1 MAADFEEYLR
11 QMHQSQLERPLDNTS
26 TGNVNL
32 SKTAHSN
39 DTHLD
44 FGGDFGIDQLMMQ
57 DFLPEELPA
66 SIRST
71 FTVFYVVIMLLAVSG
86 NTTTVLV
93 IAVNREMRTVTNI
106 FLLSLAI
113 SDALIA
119 VINMPVQLV
128 FYLQNEWTM
137 GEAMCKFSPYL
148 QGVVIVTSILTL
160 TALAL
165 DRWAISIKRILNHS
179 FISSYYNLSEISLYS
194 L

>member
-1 MAADFEEYLR
+1 MASDFEEFLR
-11 QMHQSQLERPLDNTS
+11 LFHQSQLENRVD
-26 TGNVNL
+26 NL
-32 SKTAHSN
+32 SSANINLTVHANHSN
-39 DTHLD
+39 DTYLD
-44 FGGDFGIDQLMMQ
+44 GDRDLDGLLMQ

-66 SIRST
+66 SLRSI
-71 FTVFYVVIMLLAVSG
+71 FTVFYVVIMLLAVTG
-86 NTTTVLV
+86 NATTVLV

-165 DRWAISIKRILNHS
+165 DR
-179 FISSYYNLSEISLYS
+179 
-194 L
+194 